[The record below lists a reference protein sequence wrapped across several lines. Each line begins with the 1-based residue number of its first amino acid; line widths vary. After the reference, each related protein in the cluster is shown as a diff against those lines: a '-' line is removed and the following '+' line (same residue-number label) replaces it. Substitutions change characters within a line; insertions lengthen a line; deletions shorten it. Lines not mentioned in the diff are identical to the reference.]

1 MDVVF
6 GKYGSIEPL
15 LLSLFDRRVGSVDLS
30 NDSLH
35 ILGFL
40 NRCDW
45 CCASWRMPNGA
56 TVSSFSK
63 TNPMND
69 TAIEWS
75 KYNLFERAIFWCA
88 LHLNIVF
95 PVFLLVVS
103 IVMLINCRA
112 AYQLLEEEKKVM
124 KSVPSDCRKRR
135 RNRTR

>member
-1 MDVVF
+1 
-6 GKYGSIEPL
+6 
-15 LLSLFDRRVGSVDLS
+15 
-30 NDSLH
+30 
-35 ILGFL
+35 
-40 NRCDW
+40 
-45 CCASWRMPNGA
+45 MPNGA

-63 TNPMND
+63 TNPKND

>member
-1 MDVVF
+1 
-6 GKYGSIEPL
+6 
-15 LLSLFDRRVGSVDLS
+15 
-30 NDSLH
+30 
-35 ILGFL
+35 
-40 NRCDW
+40 
-45 CCASWRMPNGA
+45 MPNGA

-112 AYQLLEEEKKVM
+112 AYQLLEEEKERESAV
-124 KSVPSDCRKRR
+124 
-135 RNRTR
+135 NLTRPQAVLRLLAEP